1 MQAPG
6 VCPPLLPAAASGA
19 TTPVFLCLAEK
30 NRYMGRVGRVPCVI
44 HMNTKMKPEVELKTR
59 IVMKKRGLIL
69 MTLALVTAMFFA
81 GCDEM
86 NVTNSFCIFFDSRLI
101 DLTIFRI

>member
-1 MQAPG
+1 
-6 VCPPLLPAAASGA
+6 
-19 TTPVFLCLAEK
+19 
-30 NRYMGRVGRVPCVI
+30 
-44 HMNTKMKPEVELKTR
+44 
-59 IVMKKRGLIL
+59 MKKRGLIL